1 MILLHPLI
9 DDSKNTCGKVVS
21 VFLTTFPQALLLLWW
36 RVPTIGH
43 LYFAENRTFLLCVDT
58 KTTLF
63 LKKIFMG
70 FFWLICPSSSH
81 E

>member
-21 VFLTTFPQALLLLWW
+21 VFLSTFPQALLLLWW

-43 LYFAENRTFLLCVDT
+43 LYFAENRTFLLCIDSKT
-58 KTTLF
+58 KRNTVTQT
-63 LKKIFMG
+63 
-70 FFWLICPSSSH
+70 
-81 E
+81 

>member
-36 RVPTIGH
+36 RVTTIGH
-43 LYFAENRTFLLCVDT
+43 LYFAENRTFLL
-58 KTTLF
+58 
-63 LKKIFMG
+63 
-70 FFWLICPSSSH
+70 LIYTRVQSK
-81 E
+81 